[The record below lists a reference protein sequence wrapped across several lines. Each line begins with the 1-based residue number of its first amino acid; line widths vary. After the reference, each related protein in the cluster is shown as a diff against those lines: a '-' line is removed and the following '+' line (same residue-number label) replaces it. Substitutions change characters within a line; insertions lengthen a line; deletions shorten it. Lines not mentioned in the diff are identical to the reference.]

1 MFVGGERLPSSRR
14 LSKDLGVSRNTVA
27 AVYEKLVA
35 DGHLTSSDRSGVYVH
50 DGNHGDARTRER
62 VTGPAPRDDDMRW
75 RDQLSL
81 DADAIVPNAIPPDW
95 EKYPFPFLE
104 GPFDRS
110 LFPVTEW
117 REASRRSLSVSEIE
131 AWTSDVGD
139 ADDPMLIDEVR
150 RKILPQRG
158 ITARPEEILIT
169 TGAQQALHLVSE
181 LFVTR
186 RTTVGLENP
195 SSPEL
200 RTLLQR
206 RRARFE
212 FFEVDENGLNPDA
225 DRIENCDVLFLSP
238 GRQRPTGVTL
248 SAERR
253 AALLKLANECNTV
266 IVEDDYQWEAGFAA
280 ADAIALRGEEGGDCV
295 LYAAT
300 LAQPLA
306 AALRLG
312 VLVAPASV
320 VRAARKLR
328 RLTSRPPA
336 LSIQRTFAHM
346 LALGH
351 YASALRRVEEA
362 FADRMVALREALNFY
377 LPTKVSIM
385 PTELS
390 ASAWI
395 TGPPELDAN
404 RLAKSAEAHGALIE
418 SVDAYY
424 AEKAPKNVFRLG
436 VTGIHEDRIREG
448 VSVVAKAFR
457 ESLDT
462 PLSESTLSDAAALS
476 GAAIKRAV
484 SGATLLCKTVYG
496 DPCTIVLLRNGHMQG
511 RAGFANEEQD
521 VGKWWVEGDYW
532 CRQWSEWSYGE
543 AARFRVIMNGD
554 RIQWF
559 NADGRLI
566 DWAVIVRGKGKK
578 PLKSDK

>member
-253 AALLKLANECNTV
+253 AALLTLANECNTV

-457 ESLDT
+457 ESLDA
-462 PLSESTLSDAAALS
+462 PLSESTFSDAAALS

-521 VGKWWVEGDYW
+521 VGKWWIEGDYW

-566 DWAVIVRGKGKK
+566 DWAVIVRDKGKK
-578 PLKSDK
+578 PSKSDK